1 MDESDIARHE
11 PFVIGEWLVDPDSGR
26 IRCGDDEVKLEP
38 KVMAVL
44 VCLAQQ
50 PGKVLSREE
59 LEATVWA
66 GTIVGYDALSNSI
79 IKLRKALGDDRRDP
93 HYIETVSKKGYR
105 LVADV
110 KPYRIEEAP
119 TETRAA
125 PPPSASADEPRD
137 TGARRRARTAMGL
150 GALVVVGLAV
160 SLLIGFDP
168 LGLRKPAGE
177 TSSERTG
184 KPAIVVLPFK
194 NLSDDPKQEYFSD
207 GITDDL
213 ITDLSRV
220 GGLQVMARQSSY
232 FYKDEDVLMDKIAK
246 DLGVQYILAGSVR
259 KYGENIRI
267 NVQLTNAT
275 TGRTEWA
282 ERFDRTSGNFFG
294 IQDAI
299 TGRIVNAMLSRV
311 SDQEKMRPPV
321 RTTNSFKA
329 YDKFLLGQQ
338 YTTRRTRQDY
348 ERAVEA
354 YEQAIAL
361 DPNYARA
368 YGALAVTESFAIR
381 YGWSDLS
388 TSEGRA
394 RAMELAKK
402 AIELDPDSP
411 QVNWSLGFVHLFRQE
426 YAQAE
431 QAAKKSVELSP
442 SYADGY
448 GLLAFVSNMR
458 GKPADAVRYIK
469 KAIALNPYHTF
480 DYPWNLGLAY
490 YNLGRYK
497 EAATAL
503 EDAAQRN
510 DNALWVHLYLA
521 ASYVRLGRMDD
532 ARWEIEKVYLQF
544 PDTTLK
550 NFSVALPLQRNDQ
563 MQAVLADLRRAGLH
577 E

>member
-1 MDESDIARHE
+1 MDENDISAHE
-11 PFVIGEWLVDPDSGR
+11 PFEIGDWQVDPDSGR
-26 IRCGDDEVKLEP
+26 IRCGNNEVKLEP

-50 PGKVLSREE
+50 PGKVFSREE
-59 LEATVWA
+59 LEATIWA
-66 GTIVGYDALSNSI
+66 GTVVGYDALSNSV
-79 IKLRKALGDDRRDP
+79 IKLRKALGDERSNPR
-93 HYIETVSKKGYR
+93 YIETVSKKGYR
-105 LVADV
+105 LVAEV
-110 KPYRIEEAP
+110 KPRPGEAGTSSGITSP
-119 TETRAA
+119 G
-125 PPPSASADEPRD
+125 ASLD
-137 TGARRRARTAMGL
+137 TGRRRAAIPL
-150 GALVVVGLAV
+150 LAVGALVVVGLVV
-160 SLLIGFDP
+160 SLVVGLDP
-168 LGLRKPAGE
+168 FGLRQSVDN
-177 TSSERTG
+177 TNS

-213 ITDLSRV
+213 ITDLSRIN
-220 GGLQVMARQSSY
+220 GLQVMARQSSY
-232 FYKDEDVLMDKIAK
+232 FYKNQGVPMDKIAK
-246 DLGVQYILAGSVR
+246 DLGVQYILDGSVR

-267 NVQLTNAT
+267 NVQLTNASS
-275 TGRTEWA
+275 GSTEWA
-282 ERFDRTSGNFFG
+282 ERFDRTSKNFFG
-294 IQDAI
+294 TQDAI
-299 TGRIVNAMLSRV
+299 TRKIADAMLKKM
-311 SDQEKMRPPV
+311 SDREAIRPPI
-321 RTTNSFKA
+321 RSTNSFKA

-338 YTTRRTRQDY
+338 YTARRTKQDY

-361 DPNYARA
+361 DPDYARA

-402 AIELDPDSP
+402 ANELDPDSP
-411 QVNWSLGFVHLFRQE
+411 QVKWALGFVHLFRQE

-431 QAAKKSVELSP
+431 AAAKRSVELSP

-458 GKPADAVRYIK
+458 GKPANAERYIK

-497 EAATAL
+497 DAVVAL
-503 EDAAQRN
+503 EDAARRN

-521 ASYVRLGRMDD
+521 ASYVRLGRLGD
-532 ARWEIEKVYLQF
+532 AEWEIEKVSITY

-550 NFSVALPLQRNDQ
+550 NFSVALPLENKEQR
-563 MQAVLADLRRAGLH
+563 QAVISDLRKAGLR
-577 E
+577 EG

>member
-1 MDESDIARHE
+1 MDENDINPHE
-11 PFVIGEWLVDPDSGR
+11 PFEIGEWQVDPDSGR
-26 IRCGDDEVKLEP
+26 IRRGDDEIKLEP

-44 VCLAQQ
+44 VYLAQH
-50 PGKVLSREE
+50 PGKVLSRED
-59 LEATVWA
+59 LETTIWA

-105 LVADV
+105 LVANV
-110 KPYRIEEAP
+110 QPHRASEATVEP
-119 TETRAA
+119 GAPAA
-125 PPPSASADEPRD
+125 VAPVGDSHEASRQRLLLIAV
-137 TGARRRARTAMGL
+137 A
-150 GALVVVGLAV
+150 VGLAV
-160 SLLIGFDP
+160 ALVIGFVLLVPHND
-168 LGLRKPAGE
+168 LHDLTDVTSTKP
-177 TSSERTG
+177 S
-184 KPAIVVLPFK
+184 IVVLPFK

-207 GITDDL
+207 GITDDI

-220 GGLQVMARQSSY
+220 GALQVMARQSSY
-232 FYKDEDVLMDKIAK
+232 YYKDQDVPMKKIAQ
-246 DLGVQYILAGSVR
+246 DLGVHYILAGSVR

-267 NVQLTNAT
+267 NVQLTNAAS
-275 TGRTEWA
+275 GRTEWA
-282 ERFDRTSGNFFG
+282 ERFDRTSSNFFG
-294 IQDAI
+294 TQDAI
-299 TGRIVNAMLSRV
+299 TGKIVNAMLSKV
-311 SDQEKMRPPV
+311 SDREITRTPA

-338 YTTRRTRQDY
+338 YTTRRTKQDY

-354 YEQAIAL
+354 YKQAIAL

-368 YGALAVTESFAIR
+368 YGALAVTESFAVR
-381 YGWSDLS
+381 YGWSELS

-426 YAQAE
+426 YAQAD
-431 QAAKKSVELSP
+431 AAARKSVELSP

-458 GKPADAVRYIK
+458 GQSADAVRYIK

-490 YNLGRYK
+490 YNLGHYK

-503 EDAAQRN
+503 EDATQRN
-510 DNALWVHLYLA
+510 DNALWAHLYLA
-521 ASYVRLGRMDD
+521 ASYVQLGRMDD
-532 ARWEIEKVYLQF
+532 AEWEIEKVYIQY
-544 PDTTLK
+544 PDTTLT
-550 NFSVALPLQRNDQ
+550 NFSVALPLQREDQ
-563 MQAVLADLRRAGLH
+563 KQAVLADLRKAGLH
-577 E
+577 D

>member
-1 MDESDIARHE
+1 MDENDINPHE
-11 PFVIGEWLVDPDSGR
+11 PFEIGDWQVDPDSGR
-26 IRCGDDEVKLEP
+26 IRRGDDEIKLEP
-38 KVMAVL
+38 RVMAVL
-44 VCLAQQ
+44 VYLAQH
-50 PGKVLSREE
+50 PGKVLSRED
-59 LEATVWA
+59 LESTIWA

-110 KPYRIEEAP
+110 RPRRASEA
-119 TETRAA
+119 TAAAA
-125 PPPSASADEPRD
+125 PAAVNPAGDLYKSSRQRLPLIAV
-137 TGARRRARTAMGL
+137 
-150 GALVVVGLAV
+150 ALGLAV
-160 SLLIGFDP
+160 ALVIGFVLLAPRNPVDESTDI
-168 LGLRKPAGE
+168 AS
-177 TSSERTG
+177 T

-220 GGLQVMARQSSY
+220 GALQVTAPQSSY
-232 FYKDEDVLMDKIAK
+232 YYKGQDVSMKKIAR

-259 KYGENIRI
+259 KRGENIRI
-267 NVQLTNAT
+267 NVQLTNAAS
-275 TGRTEWA
+275 GRTEWA
-282 ERFDRTSGNFFG
+282 ERFDRTSSNFFG
-294 IQDAI
+294 MQDAI
-299 TGRIVNAMLSRV
+299 ADKVINAMLSKATGVRAPR
-311 SDQEKMRPPV
+311 SLV
-321 RTTNSFKA
+321 RTTNNFAA

-338 YTTRRTRQDY
+338 YTARRTEQDY

-368 YGALAVTESFAIR
+368 YGALAVTTSFAYR
-381 YGWSDLS
+381 YGWTDLS
-388 TSEGRA
+388 TSEARA

-402 AIELDPDSP
+402 AIELDPESP

-431 QAAKKSVELSP
+431 AAAMKSVELSP

-448 GLLAFVSNMR
+448 GLLAFVSNLR
-458 GKPADAVRYIK
+458 GRSADAVRYIK

-497 EAATAL
+497 EAAAAL
-503 EDAAQRN
+503 EDATQRN
-510 DNALWVHLYLA
+510 DNSLWARLYLA

-532 ARWEIEKVYLQF
+532 AEWEVEKVYIQY
-544 PDTTLK
+544 PDTTLT
-550 NFSVALPLQRNDQ
+550 NFSVALPLERKDQ
-563 MQAVLADLRRAGLH
+563 MQAVLADLRKAGLH
-577 E
+577 D